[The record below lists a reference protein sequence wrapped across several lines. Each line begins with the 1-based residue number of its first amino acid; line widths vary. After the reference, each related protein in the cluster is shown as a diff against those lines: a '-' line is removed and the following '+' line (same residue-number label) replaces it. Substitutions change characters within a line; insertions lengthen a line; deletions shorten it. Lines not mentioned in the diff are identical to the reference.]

1 MKRRSG
7 FVGFVL
13 PLILVAILVLGWR
26 APLSRPSGSG
36 EMLYFLVA
44 VALGYPC
51 IGVFTGI
58 LAVRTGLRWLTVP
71 FVSALG
77 YALARGMNFSM
88 MTGIIFAF
96 WGAVVTICAI
106 IYAIRMYA
114 EGRW

>member
-26 APLSRPSGSG
+26 APLARGSG
-36 EMLYFLVA
+36 EMLYFLAA
-44 VALGYPC
+44 VVLGYPC

-77 YALARGMNFSM
+77 YALARGMNFSVL
-88 MTGIIFAF
+88 TGIIFGF